1 VWVGADRE
9 SVSSFVIANDPDSSE
24 PEVVSTLVITNVPS
38 EYRQAPDLTA
48 SHQEGVK
55 SWLTTS
61 VAQRSKAVSFSGC
74 PASVELV
81 GRGTSTEPA
90 ASLTTLRG

>member
-1 VWVGADRE
+1 MCCTTPRLHGTFRRCDAKR
-9 SVSSFVIANDPDSSE
+9 P
-24 PEVVSTLVITNVPS
+24 
-38 EYRQAPDLTA
+38 
-48 SHQEGVK
+48 HQEREK
-55 SWLTTS
+55 TWPTTS
-61 VAQRSKAVSFSGC
+61 VAQRSKSVSFSGW